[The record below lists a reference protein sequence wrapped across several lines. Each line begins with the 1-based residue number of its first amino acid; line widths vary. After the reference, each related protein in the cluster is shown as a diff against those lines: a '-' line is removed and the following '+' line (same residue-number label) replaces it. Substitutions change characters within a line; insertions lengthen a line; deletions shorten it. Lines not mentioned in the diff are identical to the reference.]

1 MDGVRARVVVDQMT
15 CVDVGRLG
23 DFAGRLSAE
32 EMGEL
37 DAALRLVFEL
47 L

>member
-1 MDGVRARVVVDQMT
+1 MEGTTTRIVVDQMT

-23 DFAGRLSAE
+23 EFAGRLSPQ
-32 EMGEL
+32 EMDEVST
-37 DAALRLVFEL
+37 ALRWVLEL